1 MEWLDVVRENIYDII
16 GLLGVVFYV
25 ASYSALQFGK
35 LDGNSINYC
44 ILNGAAATLVLVSL
58 SKDFNLASAII
69 QIVWITV
76 SIFGL
81 YRYWKNR
88 VAPGVGESCGVHT
101 SRQDNRRKHR
111 SNGRAYQ
118 PHRSDLRLSRKGTIT
133 FDS

>member
-16 GLLGVVFYV
+16 GLLGVAFYV

-44 ILNGAAATLVLVSL
+44 ILNGTAATLVLVSL
-58 SKDFNLASAII
+58 CKDFNLASAII

-76 SIFGL
+76 SICGL

-88 VAPGVGESCGVHT
+88 LAPGVGDSGGVHS
-101 SRQDNRRKHR
+101 SRQDNRRKRH
-111 SNGRAYQ
+111 SNGQTYH
-118 PHRSDLRLSRKGTIT
+118 PHRSDVRLSRKGTIT
-133 FDS
+133 IDS